1 MYGNGEFWYFIIVLV
16 WCVGVVW
23 LVCVGY
29 MSLLGNWLLGFCIVS
44 CCWFMKLCNVL
55 ILCNCRIVFWMV
67 VLMSIVRLWLV
78 VIWIVI
84 LLIGKLSMLMVWFL
98 SGRCW
103 NLLLG
108 CCMSWMISFSFIFCC
123 MVVLLK
129 IVLMLSRLRLCILS
143 RFCSNGG

>member
-1 MYGNGEFWYFIIVLV
+1 
-16 WCVGVVW
+16 
-23 LVCVGY
+23 
-29 MSLLGNWLLGFCIVS
+29 
-44 CCWFMKLCNVL
+44 MKLCNVL

-108 CCMSWMISFSFIFCC
+108 CCMS
-123 MVVLLK
+123 
-129 IVLMLSRLRLCILS
+129 
-143 RFCSNGG
+143 